1 MKKRF
6 TLRTI
11 LNLFI
16 VCLFVSLI
24 QKFIIEL
31 SHKELLYHNNNK
43 PNFNHNQQKWHSLQN
58 KTCKKY
64 VPIQNFYFM
73 LNWFKWIWHFL
84 IRWTEHINDWSFTKW
99 ISSHKKYSW

>member
-1 MKKRF
+1 MFSTGGVFGLLLIVVTIVLIVIVMKRKKKKEKGICQEMKKRF

-43 PNFNHNQQKWHSLQN
+43 PNFNHNQQK
-58 KTCKKY
+58 
-64 VPIQNFYFM
+64 
-73 LNWFKWIWHFL
+73 
-84 IRWTEHINDWSFTKW
+84 
-99 ISSHKKYSW
+99 